1 MTRADDTPE
10 NTPENTPEKTR
21 ERLLE
26 AATQVFAEAGYKG
39 ASTREI
45 CRLAGANAAAIHYHF
60 GDKAALYREV
70 FAQPFVEVMAAS
82 AGMDDTKL
90 TVEQALERY
99 YRSFFAPL
107 TGGPKLERLLRLHA
121 REQGEPSGVLGDLEC
136 QTVRPHHE
144 ALIAILCRALGLRA
158 PDLEVHRLAFCLAG
172 MALVWIEA
180 KDIVEA
186 FSPGLMQ
193 GRDPIGVMAQRLT
206 GYAAAIVEGERVR
219 RAAVPKKR
227 RS

>member
-10 NTPENTPEKTR
+10 NTIENTR

-45 CRLAGANAAAIHYHF
+45 CRLAGANSAAIHYHF

-82 AGMDDTKL
+82 AGMDDANL
-90 TVEQALERY
+90 TVQQALERY

-144 ALIAILCRALGLRA
+144 ALIAILCRGLGLRA

-193 GRDPIGVMAQRLT
+193 GRDPIGVMAERLT
-206 GYAAAIVEGERVR
+206 RYATAIVEDERAR

-227 RS
+227 RR